1 MCPVLGR
8 SGWDFLCPPQKLHIC
23 LSGWFTK
30 SEAPKQQAVVGK
42 CQRVVPAMLRR
53 VRDLLSRYCWGSGLP
68 ASQTGLCPQSL
79 MAVAAPR
86 RRAEDMDFE
95 DVAIAFSQEEWGL
108 LDEAQRLLY
117 CEVMLENFALVASV
131 GCWHKSED
139 ETSSKQ
145 SVSVTAESQVKASKT
160 ALPTQK
166 THLCDRCVSVLKAI
180 LHLTESQAADFEQKA
195 FSDACVRDSCFSAN
209 PHQQQREASGEKPWN
224 EAVDWASLL
233 TRCSFYA
240 SQKPF
245 TYREVEEDFPAIAGL
260 LQHQDTL
267 HTEEPHSGPE
277 SGQAVLSGK
286 HHHEWG
292 ECKMAAFHNQNLVQQ
307 QSVCPGKGRFECR
320 KCGKALGDF
329 TGHRRLHTGQKPYE
343 CGDCPKSFS
352 QSSSFIQYNRVH
364 TGEKSYEC
372 SDCGMSFSHRSKL
385 IEHRRGHTGERP
397 YECRE
402 CGKFF
407 RRKDYLHNHER
418 VHTGDK
424 PYECSDCGRCFR
436 YQNGLIQ
443 HERIHTGEKPY
454 ECNYCGKSFSQ
465 SSTLLE
471 HHRGHTGEKPYECSV
486 CGTSFS
492 RRSAFTRHQRIHT
505 GEKPYECSDCGKC
518 FRYNSGL
525 VQHQKIHTGEKPY
538 ECSDCGMFFS
548 IRSKL
553 MEHHKGHT
561 GEKPYECSE
570 CGKFFRRKANLRIH
584 QRVHTGEKPYKCSAC
599 GKTFGQSN
607 ILLQH
612 MKVHTGEKPYQCTDC
627 GKSFSRNSILID
639 HQRCHTGEK
648 PFECSICGKCFRLRS
663 SLSYHHHVHSGKKA
677 L

>member
-1 MCPVLGR
+1 MREPLAASCTSPTEKTTLPRGECAQFWG
-8 SGWDFLCPPQKLHIC
+8 SHFPCPPQKLHIC
-23 LSGWFTK
+23 LSGCFTT
-30 SEAPKQQAVVGK
+30 SEAPKQQAVMGK
-42 CQRVVPAMLRR
+42 RQRVVPAMLRR
-53 VRDLLSRYCWGSGLP
+53 VRDLLSRYCWGAGLP
-68 ASQTGLCPQSL
+68 ASQTGLCPQSS

-86 RRAEDMDFE
+86 RQAEDMDFE

-117 CEVMLENFALVASV
+117 CKVMLENFALVASV

-139 ETSSKQ
+139 EETSSKQ
-145 SVSVTAESQVKASKT
+145 SVSVTAESLVKASKI

-180 LHLTESQAADFEQKA
+180 LHLTESQAADFEHKA
-195 FSDACVRDSCFSAN
+195 FFSDAYVRDFCFSAN
-209 PHQQQREASGEKPWN
+209 PHQQQREASREKPWK
-224 EAVDWASLL
+224 EALDWASLL

-245 TYREVEEDFPAIAGL
+245 TYREVEEDFPAISGL
-260 LQHQDTL
+260 LQHQGTL
-267 HTEEPHSGPE
+267 HTEQSHSGPE

-292 ECKMAAFHNQNLVQQ
+292 ECKTAIFHNQNLVQQ
-307 QSVCPGKGRFECR
+307 QSDCPGKGRFECR
-320 KCGKALGDF
+320 KCGKAFRQKFNLIR
-329 TGHRRLHTGQKPYE
+329 HRRLHTGQKPYE

-352 QSSSFIQYNRVH
+352 QSSSFIQYKRVH

-385 IEHRRGHTGERP
+385 IEHHRGHTGERP

-402 CGKFF
+402 CGKVF

-454 ECNYCGKSFSQ
+454 EYSYCGKSFSQ
-465 SSTLLE
+465 SSTLIE

-492 RRSAFTRHQRIHT
+492 RSDVTLEKSLLSAVFVGNAFDYAAALVITIT
-505 GEKPYECSDCGKC
+505 FILGKKPYDW
-518 FRYNSGL
+518 
-525 VQHQKIHTGEKPY
+525 
-538 ECSDCGMFFS
+538 
-548 IRSKL
+548 
-553 MEHHKGHT
+553 
-561 GEKPYECSE
+561 
-570 CGKFFRRKANLRIH
+570 
-584 QRVHTGEKPYKCSAC
+584 
-599 GKTFGQSN
+599 
-607 ILLQH
+607 
-612 MKVHTGEKPYQCTDC
+612 
-627 GKSFSRNSILID
+627 
-639 HQRCHTGEK
+639 
-648 PFECSICGKCFRLRS
+648 
-663 SLSYHHHVHSGKKA
+663 
-677 L
+677 